1 MANDHNGIGAQRLD
15 ELQQFLAYLV
25 RRVLLAPLRLIGVV
39 ETFGIQCHYA
49 KISRQLLYLVHE
61 REIFQK
67 TFISATDNGTFN
79 ENPNLIMPSK
89 PTVREAV

>member
-1 MANDHNGIGAQRLD
+1 MANDHNGIGAQRLH

-39 ETFGIQCHYA
+39 ETFGIQCDYA

-61 REIFQK
+61 HEEYVK
-67 TFISATDNGTFN
+67 
-79 ENPNLIMPSK
+79 NLYCRQRN
-89 PTVREAV
+89 VQ